1 MHILY
6 RIDRTR
12 EDQADKTKMINNGVQ
27 RDEDGKWMIDPEN
40 AVVLQVTTHNRSLI
54 GKDKQKTYPKA
65 LMIGKCGGSLQVF
78 QQGLLDGDIVAVMD
92 GGQTFYKYRSMEVEN
107 RVSVENVLTKNQ
119 DHRLN
124 DEEDAKLE
132 KFFDSFDPH
141 FETIHVEP
149 SSHETANS
157 GSATGGTSAILLGGC
172 EQLLAICDAPRAAAQ
187 TPLDSVARERIEKAL
202 SWIAAVK
209 AQTYKLKQVSGS
221 NTWISLK
228 ERLDA
233 RWLELLPMQT
243 ALEAIKIS
251 GKCHLGNLKQT
262 LKDLGEALLNLQELL
277 KSLSALN
284 C

>member
-1 MHILY
+1 M
-6 RIDRTR
+6 
-12 EDQADKTKMINNGVQ
+12 
-27 RDEDGKWMIDPEN
+27 
-40 AVVLQVTTHNRSLI
+40 
-54 GKDKQKTYPKA
+54 
-65 LMIGKCGGSLQVF
+65 
-78 QQGLLDGDIVAVMD
+78 
-92 GGQTFYKYRSMEVEN
+92 
-107 RVSVENVLTKNQ
+107 
-119 DHRLN
+119 
-124 DEEDAKLE
+124 
-132 KFFDSFDPH
+132 
-141 FETIHVEP
+141 
-149 SSHETANS
+149 
-157 GSATGGTSAILLGGC
+157 
-172 EQLLAICDAPRAAAQ
+172 
-187 TPLDSVARERIEKAL
+187 
-202 SWIAAVK
+202 K

>member
-65 LMIGKCGGSLQVF
+65 VMIGKCGGSLQVF

-132 KFFDSFDPH
+132 KFSIASIRTSRSSMSSRVRTRLPTPAPPQAARLRFPSAAASSFWP
-141 FETIHVEP
+141 F
-149 SSHETANS
+149 
-157 GSATGGTSAILLGGC
+157 ATLRV
-172 EQLLAICDAPRAAAQ
+172 QLLRRP
-187 TPLDSVARERIEKAL
+187 
-202 SWIAAVK
+202 WIQLPESASR
-209 AQTYKLKQVSGS
+209 KLCPGS
-221 NTWISLK
+221 
-228 ERLDA
+228 
-233 RWLELLPMQT
+233 LP
-243 ALEAIKIS
+243 
-251 GKCHLGNLKQT
+251 
-262 LKDLGEALLNLQELL
+262 
-277 KSLSALN
+277 
-284 C
+284 